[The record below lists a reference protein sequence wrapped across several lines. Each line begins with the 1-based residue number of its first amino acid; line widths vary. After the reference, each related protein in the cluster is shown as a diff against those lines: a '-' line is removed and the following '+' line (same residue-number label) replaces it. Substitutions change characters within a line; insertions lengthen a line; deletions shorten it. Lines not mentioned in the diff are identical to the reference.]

1 MSIALRELAEEAG
14 LRVVRGAA
22 DRRFED
28 LTEDSRLATPGCLF
42 IARGGAKSDGRQF
55 IAEAL
60 ERGATGILAEDDSLD
75 PGRATLIC
83 PAGASLGFGRV
94 MATTAEVFFGRPSN
108 ALTLIGVTGTNG
120 KTTTTHILQQLLAR
134 SGWKCGLIGTVI
146 TNDGKSRRPSNLTT
160 PSAIELS
167 RTFAHM
173 VAHGCSAAVMEVSSH
188 ALHQGR
194 TAAIEFDV
202 GVFTNLTGDH
212 LDYHG
217 SMEAYAAAKAM
228 LFASL
233 PPGGLA
239 ILNADDPAVETMA
252 AGCRAPIRRTR
263 LADQTAAPS
272 AEDEAIAS
280 IRALGPGQ
288 TSAEFAGPWGRFAID
303 LPLLGR
309 HNVSNALQAACAA
322 AWCGVP
328 RESLEQGL
336 SHCTAPPGRLEPVH
350 HPLAP
355 FAVFVDYA
363 HTDDALANVLRA
375 ASPTVPEGGR
385 LTVVFGCGGDRDRTK
400 RPRMAAV
407 ACRLA
412 ERVFITS
419 DNPRTEDPSAIVEEI
434 LAGVPS
440 DTAAEVTAEVD
451 RKAAIVRCIA
461 EARSGDVIVIAGK
474 GHEDYQIIG
483 TKKYPFD
490 DRLIAAATLQARFG
504 PIPEPQAAGA

>member
-1 MSIALRELAEEAG
+1 MRIALRELVEEAG

-22 DRRFED
+22 DRRFEEI
-28 LTEDSRLATPGCLF
+28 TEDSRLVTPGCLF

-60 ERGATGILAEDDSLD
+60 ERGATGILAEEDSLEV
-75 PGRATLIC
+75 GRATLLC
-83 PAGASLGFGRV
+83 PANGASAFGDV
-94 MATTAEVFFGRPSN
+94 MATTAEVFFGRPSST
-108 ALTLIGVTGTNG
+108 LTLIGVTGTNG
-120 KTTTTHILQQLLAR
+120 KTTTTHLIRQLLAGA
-134 SGWKCGLIGTVI
+134 GWKCGLVGTVL
-146 TNDGKSRRPSNLTT
+146 TDDGKSRRPSNLTT
-160 PSAIELS
+160 PSAIDLS
-167 RTFAHM
+167 RNFARM
-173 VAHGCSAAVMEVSSH
+173 VANGCSLAVMEVSSH

-194 TAAIEFDV
+194 TAALEFDL

-228 LFASL
+228 LFTSL

-239 ILNADDPAVETMA
+239 ILNADDPAAETMA
-252 AGCRAPIRRTR
+252 AACPAPIRRTR
-263 LADQTAAPS
+263 LTDQS
-272 AEDEAIAS
+272 AQAGEDEAVAAIS
-280 IRALGPGQ
+280 MLGPAR
-288 TSAEFAGPWGRFAID
+288 TSAEFSGPWGTFEID
-303 LPLLGR
+303 LPLIGR

-328 RESLEQGL
+328 CEVLAQGL
-336 SHCTAPPGRLEPVH
+336 SHCTAPPGRLEPVR

-355 FAVFVDYA
+355 FTVFVDYA

-375 ASPTVPEGGR
+375 ASPTVPDGGR

-400 RPRMAAV
+400 RPRMAVV

-412 ERVFITS
+412 ERVFVTS
-419 DNPRTEDPSAIVEEI
+419 DNPRTEDPRAIVEEI

-440 DTAAEVTAEVD
+440 DSAAEVTVEVD

-461 EARSGDVIVIAGK
+461 EARAGDVIVIAGK

-504 PIPEPQAAGA
+504 PIPEPQAAQA